1 MSEPVECPICEDT
14 GIDDRLAN
22 YRACGHCRK
31 GKVLRLNY
39 LRIHAAEMQ
48 QEVYSAQRE
57 IQHLEQTIPV
67 IKRESQ
73 HG

>member
-1 MSEPVECPICEDT
+1 MFVTDCPICEDT

-31 GKVLRLNY
+31 GKVLQLNY
-39 LRIHAAEMQ
+39 LRIKAAEMQ

-67 IKRESQ
+67 IKPEAQ

>member
-1 MSEPVECPICEDT
+1 MFVTDCPICEDT

-22 YRACGHCRK
+22 FRACGHCRK

-48 QEVYSAQRE
+48 QEVYSTERE
-57 IQHLEQTIPV
+57 IKHLEQTIPV
-67 IKRESQ
+67 IKSEAQ